1 MSKKGVYETETEKA
15 YPRPATTDKEGEYS
29 YLFTECGNR
38 WYSTTTDPM
47 YRDGC
52 ICPKCGKVVKVI
64 MPKEVN

>member
-15 YPRPATTDKEGEYS
+15 YPRPATTDQEGEYS